1 MKVTSILFTA
11 ILATASVQAMPTQDA
26 SPEDVQ
32 VFQVKRAAEAIAEA
46 LAAPAPFKNSQIWCY
61 RPGEACYKAKRD
73 ALALASVFAQATESD
88 APSESGKR
96 SRVTYILIN
105 RR

>member
-26 SPEDVQ
+26 PPEDMQ
-32 VFQVKRAAEAIAEA
+32 VVQVKRAAEAIADA

-73 ALALASVFAQATESD
+73 ALALASAFAEATASAES
-88 APSESGKR
+88 SETGKHF
-96 SRVTYILIN
+96 SRHLHF
-105 RR
+105 